1 MPLSRQGHGRRGSRL
16 AAQLARCTAQRDPYA
31 CEYRVLWPDGTVHW
45 VAGRGAFVFDGT
57 GRAARMYGTV
67 VEVTERYRVEQALNR
82 YRQIVETSSEI
93 TSWCRSASPSPTP
106 QAG

>member
-1 MPLSRQGHGRRGSRL
+1 
-16 AAQLARCTAQRDPYA
+16 
-31 CEYRVLWPDGTVHW
+31 
-45 VAGRGAFVFDGT
+45 
-57 GRAARMYGTV
+57 MYGTV